1 MPATIL
7 LQTKLV
13 LPYSH
18 KKPAIAMEYSY
29 LDYCSGQDIS
39 NITREF
45 PLYRSSSQAI
55 KLA

>member
-1 MPATIL
+1 MNIPTIERSRTSLMPATIL

-29 LDYCSGQDIS
+29 LDYCSG
-39 NITREF
+39 
-45 PLYRSSSQAI
+45 
-55 KLA
+55 

>member
-29 LDYCSGQDIS
+29 LDYCSG
-39 NITREF
+39 
-45 PLYRSSSQAI
+45 
-55 KLA
+55 